1 MKAQGPSSYVPEN
14 TPMPATH
21 LAGWLQE
28 PGASPYSGSSL
39 LCKSRKWLCLP
50 DLSLLICKG
59 GPLTGWLEASVERC
73 TMGAVWRRLAPCPLC
88 QLPCL
93 LLWLL
98 LRAPCPQS
106 LLPRPA
112 SSRGCPQGLLARAA
126 GLPLLPV
133 VAHWQTVAVS
143 STPVPHL
150 RSTLPPPQLISLP
163 PEHLCLHLLP
173 GEVGGGGQAWGWGVT
188 QAAAVAEC

>member
-1 MKAQGPSSYVPEN
+1 M
-14 TPMPATH
+14 
-21 LAGWLQE
+21 
-28 PGASPYSGSSL
+28 
-39 LCKSRKWLCLP
+39 
-50 DLSLLICKG
+50 
-59 GPLTGWLEASVERC
+59 ERC

-150 RSTLPPPQLISLP
+150 RSTLPAPQLISLP